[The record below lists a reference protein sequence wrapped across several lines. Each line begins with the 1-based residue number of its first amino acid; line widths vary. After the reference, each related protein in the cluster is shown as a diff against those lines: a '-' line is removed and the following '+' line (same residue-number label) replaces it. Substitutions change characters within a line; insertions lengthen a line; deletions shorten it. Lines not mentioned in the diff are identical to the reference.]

1 MGKMS
6 REKGKSGEREVARIL
21 QAAGYDARRSQQ
33 FCGKAGDADVVGLP
47 GVHVEVKRVE
57 ALRLYDALSQAK
69 HDAREGEMPV
79 VVHRKNNCPWV
90 VIQPLEDWL
99 SLYREWESG
108 QQDQIQQVERT
119 CTPVYQYSGEA
130 FPHSIHVTE
139 LSCGHEFRWYE
150 RGYTPNYCPNCGAKV
165 VS

>member
-1 MGKMS
+1 MEELKPCP
-6 REKGKSGEREVARIL
+6 
-21 QAAGYDARRSQQ
+21 
-33 FCGKAGDADVVGLP
+33 FCGG
-47 GVHVEVKRVE
+47 E
-57 ALRLYDALSQAK
+57 AYFNEGFSFLEYGYVCCNECGAATAWTAK
-69 HDAREGEMPV
+69 NRAIAKWNTRA
-79 VVHRKNNCPWV
+79 
-90 VIQPLEDWL
+90 
-99 SLYREWESG
+99 
-108 QQDQIQQVERT
+108 ERT